1 MARILLVDEDSP
13 ARTLTRSALRIKGHQ
28 VVEATTGEE
37 ALAYVSKHSF
47 DVILLNLV
55 VEDMDGY
62 LLLEQLGLRTGNGG
76 TPIITMSDEDVDVDM
91 MRTAEAGA
99 LDHIRKPVG
108 PGELDAAIARYT
120 GANAGRVD
128 GLRVVRRNAAE
139 LYKSSLELMRMA
151 K

>member
-1 MARILLVDEDSP
+1 MVAE
-13 ARTLTRSALRIKGHQ
+13 
-28 VVEATTGEE
+28 
-37 ALAYVSKHSF
+37 
-47 DVILLNLV
+47 
-55 VEDMDGY
+55 
-62 LLLEQLGLRTGNGG
+62 
-76 TPIITMSDEDVDVDM
+76 
-91 MRTAEAGA
+91 AEAGA